1 MRGILNAK
9 LKNCKIKH
17 LNPGLEILKTYEQ
30 QHIQVVS

>member
-9 LKNCKIKH
+9 WKDCIIKH
-17 LNPGLEILKTYEQ
+17 KNPGLEILKTYEQ